1 MNRILVPSTDYY
13 YDSDNEEQ
21 KPVNNPIHTKPINY
35 PWHYKENTIKLN
47 YLSLFQ
53 LHITLRVKNGKLMV
67 GAPKQGKVVIINT
80 YE

>member
-35 PWHYKENTIKLN
+35 PWHSFYNDKRKLVFIEPRN
-47 YLSLFQ
+47 VFELSLE
-53 LHITLRVKNGKLMV
+53 N
-67 GAPKQGKVVIINT
+67 
-80 YE
+80 

>member
-35 PWHYKENTIKLN
+35 PWHSFYNDKRKKYLLLNLEMYLN
-47 YLSLFQ
+47 YLL
-53 LHITLRVKNGKLMV
+53 KN
-67 GAPKQGKVVIINT
+67 
-80 YE
+80 